1 MFIDILEVS
10 RGHLAHD
17 PKQHGLVLAINS
29 GSSVAG
35 RLVHCRICQSYNWYA
50 NCPIQAEWMEP
61 KTTAIEAKITT
72 TFNANNVPTYPSQS
86 KDNLDKT
93 WSDM

>member
-1 MFIDILEVS
+1 
-10 RGHLAHD
+10 
-17 PKQHGLVLAINS
+17 
-29 GSSVAG
+29 
-35 RLVHCRICQSYNWYA
+35 
-50 NCPIQAEWMEP
+50 MEP

-93 WSDM
+93 WCNGQNCLAIKDAKFDANTNTCICMASGSTHNPKKLGFS